1 MDLIVGYITADA
13 SIKEISLQDYQNKE
27 EYFFNTF
34 MKLACSAFNDLLK
47 QNLQTKQENLILI
60 KEKKKEEEECKKL
73 KKELTDLTNK
83 QENAEKCE
91 RCITHE
97 EDRYEFEQ
105 KYNKLEKQFKKCA
118 FIINSSLD
126 GDNKVLGRVRDIVSQ
141 SVVENNNL
149 QVSENPALSQRETEL
164 PKTLSIRDYP
174 VEMKPVWS
182 LDDDDTSILAPS
194 SPEGND
200 VETQRFGG
208 PGEDVVVCIPETV
221 PFDHPQQGTTT
232 QKFFKGKDYALSP
245 IMHKKSS
252 SKLGVR
258 RVVSPVNIQA
268 TTPKKQPKI
277 NADTSLDDSIY
288 SPPILT
294 DFGLPSH
301 PSAFLSPT
309 KQRDEETC
317 KKTKESRP
325 LANKTK
331 KNVQPPLTKQQQK
344 TPTSQRH
351 KSLKQTKL
359 TLGRLTNDVSPELA
373 IAATVKTRMPTKTI
387 RVSPPA
393 NAESKRRRG
402 GKGPESWDCK
412 ECYRLFQKAVA
423 AKKIDVRKMPVTM
436 NFCDAHFNRYSYY
449 LNTPPNFWDCGIGKP
464 PRNGHLHPLD
474 ASAAEDDDDDFMG

>member
-13 SIKEISLQDYQNKE
+13 SIKEILLQDYQSKE
-27 EYFFNTF
+27 EYFFTTF
-34 MKLACSAFNDLLK
+34 IKLACSAFNDLLK
-47 QNLQTKQENLILI
+47 QNFQTKQENLILI
-60 KEKKKEEEECKKL
+60 KEKKQEEEEYKKL
-73 KKELTDLTNK
+73 KKELTDLTRNK
-83 QENAEKCE
+83 QEKPEKCQ
-91 RCITHE
+91 RCVTQE
-97 EDRYEFEQ
+97 KDRREFEQ
-105 KYNKLEKQFKKCA
+105 KYTKLEKQLKKCA

-126 GDNKVLGRVRDIVSQ
+126 GDGKVLGRVRDIVSQ
-141 SVVENNNL
+141 SVVENNNP
-149 QVSENPALSQRETEL
+149 QDYDNGVISRTQERLSTC
-164 PKTLSIRDYP
+164 DYP
-174 VEMKPVWS
+174 VDMKPVWS

-221 PFDHPQQGTTT
+221 PFDHPKQGTTT

-245 IMHKKSS
+245 IMYKKSS
-252 SKLGVR
+252 SKLGVSR
-258 RVVSPVNIQA
+258 AVSPINVQA
-268 TTPKKQPKI
+268 ITPKKQPKI
-277 NADTSLDDSIY
+277 NGEASLDDSIY

-294 DFGLPSH
+294 DFGLPSR
-301 PSAFLSPT
+301 PSAFLNPT
-309 KQRDEETC
+309 NQRVEETC
-317 KKTKESRP
+317 KKTKSSRRLATES
-325 LANKTK
+325 K
-331 KNVQPPLTKQQQK
+331 KCVQPPVTEQQQR

-359 TLGRLTNDVSPELA
+359 TLGRLANDVSPELA

-393 NAESKRRRG
+393 NTENKRRRA
-402 GKGPESWDCK
+402 GKDPENWDCK
-412 ECYRLFQKAVA
+412 ECYKLFQKAVA
-423 AKKIDVRKMPVTM
+423 AKKIDVRKMPVAM

-474 ASAAEDDDDDFMG
+474 ASAAEDDDDFM